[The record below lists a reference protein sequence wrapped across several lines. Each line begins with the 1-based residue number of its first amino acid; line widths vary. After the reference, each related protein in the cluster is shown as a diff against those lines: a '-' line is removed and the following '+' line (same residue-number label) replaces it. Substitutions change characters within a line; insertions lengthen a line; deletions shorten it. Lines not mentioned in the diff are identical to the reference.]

1 MIKFQANNALVYSVS
16 PEIEIPS
23 KSGGQS
29 FIKRE
34 LVINDSWERDG
45 TVHPN
50 FVLIEFSGDKM
61 AQLDS
66 ITAGMRVN
74 VEAMINGR
82 EHNGRIFIS
91 ARGMTVTP
99 TVLQQPYAPSPSYM
113 GYPQQPQQQFGAS
126 APGYPQQPAYQPQQ
140 YAPQQQFGNG
150 QFNG

>member
-23 KSGGQS
+23 KNGGQS

-34 LVINDSWERDG
+34 LVIDDSWERNG
-45 TVHPN
+45 NVYPN

-74 VEAMINGR
+74 VEGMINGR

-91 ARGMTVTP
+91 ARGLTVTSA
-99 TVLQQPYAPSPSYM
+99 VLQQPYAPAPSHM
-113 GYPQQPQQQFGAS
+113 GYPQQYATQ
-126 APGYPQQPAYQPQQ
+126 QQPAYQQPQQ
-140 YAPQQQFGNG
+140 YAPQQPFGNG